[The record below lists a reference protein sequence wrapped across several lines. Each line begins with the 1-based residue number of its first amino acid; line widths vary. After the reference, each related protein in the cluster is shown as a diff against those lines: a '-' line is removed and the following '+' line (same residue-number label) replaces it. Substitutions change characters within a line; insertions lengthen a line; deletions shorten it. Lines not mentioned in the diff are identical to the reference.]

1 MALPPTPVGYVSWN
15 SYIELNAPALAAEQG
30 LTLQEAK
37 ASLKLLYVAEPVRQA
52 VGTPS
57 YRIYNV
63 FTTWADRTVSPVIG
77 RPWVESEPPI
87 GGLFIVTESED
98 FLVTDS
104 GDNLITQEYT
114 IKWQM

>member
-15 SYIELNAPALAAEQG
+15 SYIELNAPALAAAQG

-57 YRIYNV
+57 YRIYNQ

-77 RPWVESEPPI
+77 RPWLETGPTD
-87 GGLFIVTESED
+87 GLLLVTESGD
-98 FLVTDS
+98 FLVTQS
-104 GDNLITQEYT
+104 GDNLIT
-114 IKWQM
+114 

>member
-1 MALPPTPVGYVSWN
+1 MVLPPTPVGYSNWN

-37 ASLKLLYVAEPVRQA
+37 ASLKLLYVSEPERQA

-77 RPWVESEPPI
+77 RPWVETEPTD
-87 GGLFIVTESED
+87 GLLLVTESGD
-98 FLVTDS
+98 FLVTQS
-104 GDNLITQEYT
+104 GDNLIT
-114 IKWQM
+114 

>member
-1 MALPPTPVGYVSWN
+1 MSLPPVPYPYVSWN

-37 ASLKLLYVAEPVRQA
+37 ASLKLLYVSEPERQA

-77 RPWVESEPPI
+77 RPWLETEPTD
-87 GGLFIVTESED
+87 GLLLVTESGD
-98 FLVTDS
+98 FLVTQS
-104 GDNLITQEYT
+104 GDNLIT
-114 IKWQM
+114 

>member
-1 MALPPTPVGYVSWN
+1 MSLPPTPADYDNWN
-15 SYIELNAPALAAEQG
+15 SYIEINAPALAAEQD

-63 FTTWADRTVSPVIG
+63 FTTWADRTVSPTVG
-77 RPWVESEPPI
+77 RPWVEIEPPI
-87 GGLFIVTESED
+87 AGLFIITQSGD

-104 GDNLITQEYT
+104 DDNLIT
-114 IKWQM
+114 